1 MDHEKKP
8 LSITRYIVLI
18 LDGMAKGLFASLII
32 GLIIK
37 QVGSYTGWEQLIR
50 FGQAAQYLMGPAIGA
65 GVAISIGAPPLGIF
79 ASITVGAIGA
89 GTLVWDGVNVARI
102 VIGEPAGAMLA
113 ALAGAFG
120 ARLISGKTRVDIIL
134 VPLTTIIVG
143 SVVGITLAPVVA
155 SLMKALGQW
164 IMAMTTLYPLFMGI
178 LVSTVVGMLLTLP
191 ISSAAICISLGLS
204 GLAAGAATIGC
215 SAQMVGF
222 AFASWKENGTGGLL
236 SQGLGTSM
244 LQMPN
249 IVRNWRIWI
258 PPTLT
263 AAILGPLG
271 TMVFLMEN
279 NAAGAGMG
287 TSGLVGQLNTLA
299 VMGPSSWWKILLLHI
314 ILPALLSIFI
324 ARFMRTRGW
333 IHTGDMKLD

>member
-1 MDHEKKP
+1 MDHARKP

-37 QVGSYTGWEQLIR
+37 QVGSYTGWEVLVR

-65 GVAISIGAPPLGIF
+65 GVAIAVGAPPLGIF

-89 GTLVWDGVNVARI
+89 GTLAWDGIAVARI

-113 ALAGAFG
+113 ALAGALG
-120 ARLISGKTRVDIIL
+120 ARLVSGKTKVDIIL
-134 VPLTTIIVG
+134 VPLATILLG
-143 SVVGITLAPVVA
+143 SLVGITLAPVVA
-155 SLMKALGQW
+155 AFMKALGQW
-164 IMAMTTLYPLFMGI
+164 IMSMTTLYPLFMGI
-178 LVSTVVGMLLTLP
+178 LVSMVVGMVLTLP

-204 GLAAGAATIGC
+204 GLAAGAATVGC
-215 SAQMVGF
+215 SAQMIGF
-222 AFASWKENGTGGLL
+222 AFASWKDNGTGGLL

-263 AAILGPLG
+263 AALLGPLA
-271 TMVFLMEN
+271 TMVFMMEN
-279 NAAGAGMG
+279 NPAGAGMG

-299 VMGPSSWWKILLLHI
+299 VMGPSSWWKILLLHF
-314 ILPALLSIFI
+314 ILPALLSFLI
-324 ARFMRTRGW
+324 ARFMRAKGW
-333 IHTGDMKLD
+333 ISDGDMKLV